1 MDFWSHHLGSFI
13 IAREADQPFLEALGG
28 KQVEPVERELELK
41 KLKQVAEQ
49 AVRCAGEIIRS
60 RMGRPGEVLQKGSA
74 DYVTEVDKA
83 CERAILDVIT
93 SHFPAHA
100 VLSEES
106 PFLGEKDSQPTWIVD
121 PLDGTTNFIHGFPMV
136 SVSLAVSQKHKVLL
150 GLVLDPLRDEL
161 FVAARGSGAFLNGRP
176 IRVRGGA
183 TVQDALM
190 ATGFPHRAKHYLE
203 PYMAAMGRVLRRA
216 NDLRRA
222 GSAAL
227 DLAYVACGRLDG
239 FWEPGLKPW
248 DVAAGSLLVLEAG
261 GIVTDFWGT
270 SDYLLNGHILAA
282 PKSIHGFL
290 LEQISHELAPA
301 LQAKILRPT

>member
-1 MDFWSHHLGSFI
+1 MKP
-13 IAREADQPFLEALGG
+13 AE
-28 KQVEPVERELELK
+28 KEPDLQELR
-41 KLKQVAEQ
+41 QVAEQ
-49 AVRCAGEIIRS
+49 AALAAGKIIRS
-60 RMGRPGEVLQKGSA
+60 RMGRPGDVRQKGTA

-83 CERAILDVIT
+83 CEKAILGVIT
-93 SHFPAHA
+93 SRFPSHG
-100 VLSEES
+100 VISEES
-106 PFLGEKDSQPTWIVD
+106 PFLGGKDSQLTWIVD

-136 SVSLAVSQKHKVLL
+136 SVSLAVAKEGKVLL
-150 GLVLDPLRDEL
+150 GLVLDPLREEL
-161 FVAARGSGAFLNGRP
+161 FLAARGSGARLNGRS
-176 IRVRGGA
+176 IQVRNGA

-190 ATGFPHRAKHYLE
+190 ATGFPHRAKHYLGH
-203 PYMAAMGRVLRRA
+203 YMAAMGRILSRA

-261 GIVTDFWGT
+261 GIVTDFWGN
-270 SDYLLNGHILAA
+270 SDYLFNGHIVAA

-301 LQAKILRPT
+301 LRA